1 MALGLVKALPI
12 SIRHHIVLFV
22 LTLLILGL
30 GYYFSLIQLLD
41 TEWFSRSGS
50 VVVVLGIISGFSGI
64 IEERVLMSRLSI
76 RKRFEILQKKRKLR
90 LLKAAPAYVQE
101 ELNEI
106 EEKYLLLSKE
116 SMNSIK
122 FNAGISEGVLL
133 ILGTLIWGFGDIVL
147 TFIM

>member
-90 LLKAAPAYVQE
+90 LLKATPAYVQE

-106 EEKYLLLSKE
+106 EGKYLLLSKE

>member
-1 MALGLVKALPI
+1 MALGLLTTLPI
-12 SIRHHIVLFV
+12 SIRHHVVLFV

-76 RKRFEILQKKRKLR
+76 RKRVEILQKKRKLR
-90 LLKAAPAYVQE
+90 LLKATPDYVQE
-101 ELNEI
+101 ELDDI
-106 EEKYLLLSKE
+106 EEKYLILIKE
-116 SMNSIK
+116 SMHSIK
-122 FNAGISEGVLL
+122 FNAGISEGILL
-133 ILGTLIWGFGDIVL
+133 ILGTLTWGFGDIVL
-147 TFIM
+147 TFIV

>member
-1 MALGLVKALPI
+1 MALGLLTTLPI
-12 SIRHHIVLFV
+12 SIRHHVVLFV

-76 RKRFEILQKKRKLR
+76 RKRLEILQKKRKLR
-90 LLKAAPAYVQE
+90 LLKATPDYVQE
-101 ELNEI
+101 ELDDI
-106 EEKYLLLSKE
+106 EEKYLILIKE
-116 SMNSIK
+116 SMHSIK
-122 FNAGISEGVLL
+122 FNAGISEGILL
-133 ILGTLIWGFGDIVL
+133 ILGTLTWGFGDIVL
-147 TFIM
+147 TLIV

>member
-1 MALGLVKALPI
+1 MALGLLATLPI
-12 SIRHHIVLFV
+12 SIRHHVVLFV

-76 RKRFEILQKKRKLR
+76 RKRLEILQKKRKLR
-90 LLKAAPAYVQE
+90 LLKATPDYVQE
-101 ELNEI
+101 ELDDI
-106 EEKYLLLSKE
+106 EEKYLILVKE
-116 SMNSIK
+116 SMHSIK
-122 FNAGISEGVLL
+122 FNAGISEGILL
-133 ILGTLIWGFGDIVL
+133 ILGTLTWGFGDIVL
-147 TFIM
+147 TFIV

>member
-1 MALGLVKALPI
+1 MALGLLTTLPI
-12 SIRHHIVLFV
+12 SIRHHVVLFV

-76 RKRFEILQKKRKLR
+76 RKRLEILQKKRKLR
-90 LLKAAPAYVQE
+90 LLKATPDYVQE
-101 ELNEI
+101 ELDDI
-106 EEKYLLLSKE
+106 EEKYLILIKE
-116 SMNSIK
+116 SMHSIK
-122 FNAGISEGVLL
+122 FNAGISEGILL
-133 ILGTLIWGFGDIVL
+133 ILGTLTWGFGDIVL
-147 TFIM
+147 TFIV

>member
-1 MALGLVKALPI
+1 MALGLLTTLPI
-12 SIRHHIVLFV
+12 SIRHHVVLFV

-76 RKRFEILQKKRKLR
+76 RKRVEILQKKRKLR
-90 LLKAAPAYVQE
+90 LLNATPDYVQE
-101 ELNEI
+101 ELDDI
-106 EEKYLLLSKE
+106 EEKYLILIKE
-116 SMNSIK
+116 SMHSIK
-122 FNAGISEGVLL
+122 FNAGISEGILL
-133 ILGTLIWGFGDIVL
+133 ILGTLTWGFGDIVL
-147 TFIM
+147 TFIV

>member
-1 MALGLVKALPI
+1 MALGLLTTLPI
-12 SIRHHIVLFV
+12 SIRHHVVLFV

-76 RKRFEILQKKRKLR
+76 RKRLEILQKKRKLR
-90 LLKAAPAYVQE
+90 LLKATPDYVQE
-101 ELNEI
+101 ELDDI
-106 EEKYLLLSKE
+106 EEKYLILVKE
-116 SMNSIK
+116 SMHSIK
-122 FNAGISEGVLL
+122 FNAGISEGILL
-133 ILGTLIWGFGDIVL
+133 ILGTLTWGFGDIVL
-147 TFIM
+147 TFIV